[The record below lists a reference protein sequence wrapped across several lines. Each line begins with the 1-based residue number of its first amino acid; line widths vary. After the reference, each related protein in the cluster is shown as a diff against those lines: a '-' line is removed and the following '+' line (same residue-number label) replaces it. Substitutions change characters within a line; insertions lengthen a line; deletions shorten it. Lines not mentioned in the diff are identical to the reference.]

1 MSEKKETLEGYV
13 VDIICLRKYSQY
25 ARLPRARTHTVACG
39 LKGHCIESGSG
50 LVGDQGS
57 VMLLDPAATPLVVAT
72 LQRLGSGKGV
82 RLRVKREMTGED
94 METVQVEVI

>member
-1 MSEKKETLEGYV
+1 MNEKKETLEGYV
-13 VDIICLRKYSQY
+13 VAIICLRKYSQY

-57 VMLLDPAATPLVVAT
+57 VMLLDPAATPWLS
-72 LQRLGSGKGV
+72 QRSSASAAV
-82 RLRVKREMTGED
+82 RACGCG
-94 METVQVEVI
+94 